1 MDFQQTTRIHL
12 ITQIEFVISARY
24 ADFTAA
30 FESLLGRMDAQS
42 SEDLPWMSPEVA
54 RTRLQSVVGPL
65 DFALFQKLDHGA
77 IVRSLYQREARA
89 MTYVF
94 GNALIAVEMT
104 KHDLRAGL
112 YVPLRL
118 IVEQVDAGILRV
130 TYDRPSSLMA
140 PLGSSAVNAVA
151 QDLDVKVERLLDAV
165 IDRAQA
171 AHG

>member
-1 MDFQQTTRIHL
+1 MPVL
-12 ITQIEFVISARY
+12 
-24 ADFTAA
+24 
-30 FESLLGRMDAQS
+30 S
-42 SEDLPWMSPEVA
+42 SD
-54 RTRLQSVVGPL
+54 QVVGPY
-65 DFALFQKLDHGA
+65 GA